1 MRFLYFIIFILSTQS
16 VHAQLIISGSLV
28 DVSKINAVEGAQV
41 ICTGGTSALTDST
54 GRYKIAANLQDSLY
68 FIYKGKPTQKF
79 PVSSIIRLDQFD
91 IALKIPVESRYT
103 ILKEVVVI
111 SKTPQQ
117 DSAENRE
124 LYHKDFD
131 FKNGVSTSLSPGGG
145 AGLDLDELINLFRFR
160 RNKRMKTF
168 QNFLQE
174 QEQDKYVNFRF
185 NKKTVQRI
193 TGLKEGAA
201 LDSFMVWYRP
211 PYIFTATSNELQF
224 NKYILNNLYQ
234 FRRIMPLDAK
244 KEDSKN

>member
-1 MRFLYFIIFILSTQS
+1 MRFLYFLIFIISIQS
-16 VHAQLIISGSLV
+16 AKAQLIISGTLV
-28 DVSKINAVEGAQV
+28 DVTKINAVEGAQV
-41 ICTGGTSALTDST
+41 ICTGGTSAVTDSM
-54 GRYKIAANLQDSLY
+54 GRYKIAANLQDSVY

-79 PVSSIIRLDQFD
+79 PVRSIIRLDQFD
-91 IALKIPVESRYT
+91 VALKIPVESRYT

-117 DSAENRE
+117 DSAENRD
-124 LYHKDFD
+124 LYSKDFN
-131 FKNGVSTSLSPGGG
+131 FKKGVSTSVSPGGG

-174 QEQDKYVNFRF
+174 QEQDKYINFRF
-185 NKKTVQRI
+185 SKKTVQRI

-211 PYIFTATSNELQF
+211 PYLFTATSTELQF

-234 FRRIMPLDAK
+234 FRHIMPLEAK
-244 KEDSKN
+244 KEETKN